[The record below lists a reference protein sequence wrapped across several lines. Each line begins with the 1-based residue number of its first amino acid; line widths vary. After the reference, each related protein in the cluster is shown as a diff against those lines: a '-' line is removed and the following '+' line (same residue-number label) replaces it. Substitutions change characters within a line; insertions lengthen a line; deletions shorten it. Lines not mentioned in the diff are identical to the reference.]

1 MSDIKNNR
9 SNKNKISEIKKL
21 SIDSTLWA
29 KPTEIKLLDDI
40 DLNKLSIKGKYISKY
55 DLIDYTV
62 RYDGGGFWLTIIELE
77 GYFDF
82 NNNIGF
88 LELIFKNESQE
99 SLYDKIWDQVINN
112 EDNKI
117 IKGNKKIRLNSDDL
131 PSGNKFKIST
141 ITIVI
146 KSIVKK
152 DGKYYPQI
160 SLNNCTYKI

>member
-1 MSDIKNNR
+1 MSDIKNNK

-21 SIDSTLWA
+21 SIDRTLWA
-29 KPTEIKLLDDI
+29 KPTVIILLDDI

-62 RYDGGGFWLTIIELE
+62 RHDGGGFWLTINELE

-99 SLYDKIWDQVINN
+99 SLYDKI
-112 EDNKI
+112 
-117 IKGNKKIRLNSDDL
+117 
-131 PSGNKFKIST
+131 
-141 ITIVI
+141 
-146 KSIVKK
+146 
-152 DGKYYPQI
+152 
-160 SLNNCTYKI
+160 

>member
-1 MSDIKNNR
+1 MSDIRNNK

-29 KPTEIKLLDDI
+29 KPTEIVLLDDI

-62 RYDGGGFWLTIIELE
+62 RYDGGSFWLTINDLE

-82 NNNIGF
+82 NNNRGF
-88 LELIFKNESQE
+88 LELVFKNESQE

-117 IKGNKKIRLNSDDL
+117 IKDNKKIRLNSDNV

-146 KSIVKK
+146 KSGVKK
-152 DGKYYPQI
+152 DSKYYPQI